1 MGIGIDLIRI
11 MLGHATLKSLKHYVA
26 IHDITMIDVMRNIVE
41 EDNQR
46 ISLIQNPRKAVD
58 DPASRED
65 ESLLPLPNG
74 YCSKKISTGL
84 CEHANACYTCRMFQP
99 SKNHMYIYE
108 AQLRQADANIAIAEL
123 HGLTRVKE
131 INTDLKNQLL
141 SIIERVHNGA
151 R

>member
-1 MGIGIDLIRI
+1 
-11 MLGHATLKSLKHYVA
+11 
-26 IHDITMIDVMRNIVE
+26 
-41 EDNQR
+41 
-46 ISLIQNPRKAVD
+46 
-58 DPASRED
+58 
-65 ESLLPLPNG
+65 
-74 YCSKKISTGL
+74 
-84 CEHANACYTCRMFQP
+84 
-99 SKNHMYIYE
+99 MYIYE